1 LWEAALA
8 VWQSNLIRLYFVL
21 VIVGGIFHFFIG
33 SFSPQRLF
41 STRGV
46 PSQRDEIMATKLVIA
61 SGKSA
66 GKAIAVKRDKLLI
79 GRAEEC
85 DIRPLS
91 DEVSRRHC
99 AVRIEPG
106 IVWVEDLGSRNG
118 TFVNGQRIAEK
129 TRVYDDDLI
138 KVGGLELR
146 VAGGTAQEATAA
158 TAPKA
163 AEPASW
169 NDEDEVSRWLLADS
183 EPSGIH
189 DTTQTAAAVP
199 LDEGDRPVAAEAST
213 GGETVPPNEP
223 PPASDSSSVT
233 RMSIEELKASRANP
247 GGLPKDHGKAAGS
260 SREAAA
266 EALRKLFG
274 NRS

>member
-1 LWEAALA
+1 
-8 VWQSNLIRLYFVL
+8 
-21 VIVGGIFHFFIG
+21 
-33 SFSPQRLF
+33 
-41 STRGV
+41 
-46 PSQRDEIMATKLVIA
+46 MATKLVIA

-106 IVWVEDLGSRNG
+106 VVWVEDLRSRNG

-129 TRVYDDDLI
+129 TKVYDDDLI

-146 VAGGTAQEATAA
+146 VAGGSVREGTAE

-163 AEPASW
+163 TEPASW

-183 EPSGIH
+183 EPSGMH
-189 DTTQTAAAVP
+189 DTTQTAAAMP
-199 LDEGDRPVAAEAST
+199 MDERDGTLVAQAGPDT
-213 GGETVPPNEP
+213 ETVPPNEP
-223 PPASDSSSVT
+223 SPASDSSSVT
-233 RMSIEELKASRANP
+233 RMNIEELKASRANP

-266 EALRKLFG
+266 EALKKLFG

>member
-1 LWEAALA
+1 LLVGFSFFYRFFFAA
-8 VWQSNLIRLYFVL
+8 
-21 VIVGGIFHFFIG
+21 
-33 SFSPQRLF
+33 
-41 STRGV
+41 TRGV

-99 AVRIEPG
+99 AVRVEPG

-118 TFVNGQRIAEK
+118 TFVNGQRIPEK
-129 TRVYDDDLI
+129 TKVYDDDLI

-146 VAGGTAQEATAA
+146 VAGGTVREATAA

-163 AEPASW
+163 AEPVSW
-169 NDEDEVSRWLLADS
+169 NDEDEVSRWLLADT
-183 EPSGIH
+183 EPSGVH
-189 DTTQTAAAVP
+189 DTTQTAAAM
-199 LDEGDRPVAAEAST
+199 PVEEREDIVALEA
-213 GGETVPPNEP
+213 GPNGESLPPNEP
-223 PPASDSSSVT
+223 APASDSSSVT
-233 RMSIEELKASRANP
+233 RMNIEELKASRANP

-266 EALRKLFG
+266 EALKKLFG

>member
-1 LWEAALA
+1 M
-8 VWQSNLIRLYFVL
+8 
-21 VIVGGIFHFFIG
+21 G
-33 SFSPQRLF
+33 
-41 STRGV
+41 
-46 PSQRDEIMATKLVIA
+46 TKLVIA

-99 AVRIEPG
+99 AVRIEPDV
-106 IVWVEDLGSRNG
+106 VWVEDLGSRNG

-138 KVGGLELR
+138 KVGALELR
-146 VAGGTAQEATAA
+146 VAGGTTRAAPPA
-158 TAPKA
+158 TAPRA

-183 EPSGIH
+183 EPSGVH
-189 DTTQTAAAVP
+189 DTTQTTAAT
-199 LDEGDRPVAAEAST
+199 PVEERDGIVASQA
-213 GGETVPPNEP
+213 GPDGETVPPNEA

-233 RMSIEELKASRANP
+233 RMNIEELKASRAKP
-247 GGLPKDHGKAAGS
+247 GGLPKEQGKTAGS

-266 EALRKLFG
+266 EALKKLFG

>member
-1 LWEAALA
+1 M
-8 VWQSNLIRLYFVL
+8 
-21 VIVGGIFHFFIG
+21 G
-33 SFSPQRLF
+33 
-41 STRGV
+41 
-46 PSQRDEIMATKLVIA
+46 TKLVIA

-129 TRVYDDDLI
+129 TKVYDDDLI
-138 KVGGLELR
+138 KVGALELR
-146 VAGGTAQEATAA
+146 VAGVTARSASLA
-158 TAPKA
+158 TAPQA
-163 AEPASW
+163 VEPASW
-169 NDEDEVSRWLLADS
+169 NDEDEVSRWLLADN
-183 EPSGIH
+183 EPSGMH

-199 LDEGDRPVAAEAST
+199 LDDLDGAVAAEAGLS
-213 GGETVPPNEP
+213 GETLPPNAR
-223 PPASDSSSVT
+223 PPADDSSSVK
-233 RMSIEELKASRANP
+233 RMNIEELKASRANP
-247 GGLPKDHGKAAGS
+247 GELPKDHGKGACS

-266 EALRKLFG
+266 EALKKLFG

>member
-1 LWEAALA
+1 
-8 VWQSNLIRLYFVL
+8 
-21 VIVGGIFHFFIG
+21 
-33 SFSPQRLF
+33 
-41 STRGV
+41 
-46 PSQRDEIMATKLVIA
+46 
-61 SGKSA
+61 
-66 GKAIAVKRDKLLI
+66 
-79 GRAEEC
+79 
-85 DIRPLS
+85 
-91 DEVSRRHC
+91 VSRRHC

-146 VAGGTAQEATAA
+146 VAGGTVREATAE

-189 DTTQTAAAVP
+189 DTTQTAAAMP
-199 LDEGDRPVAAEAST
+199 MEERDGAPPAEA
-213 GGETVPPNEP
+213 GADAETVPPNGP
-223 PPASDSSSVT
+223 PPASDSSSVA

-266 EALRKLFG
+266 EALKKLFG